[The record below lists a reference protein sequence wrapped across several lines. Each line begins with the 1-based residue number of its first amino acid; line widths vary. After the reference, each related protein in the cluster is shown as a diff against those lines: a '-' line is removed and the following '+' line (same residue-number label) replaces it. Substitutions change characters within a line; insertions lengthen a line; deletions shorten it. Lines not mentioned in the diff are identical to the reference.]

1 MTDGLFEALLQEEES
16 SSLDFKRDQYP
27 FIGASDDDKGELLKD
42 ILAFANS
49 WRRSTA
55 YILIGVDE
63 VKGGRGVVHGVS
75 QHLADN
81 DLQQFVNSKANRT
94 VTFSYAAFPFE
105 GKQVG
110 IITIPKQERP
120 VFLNKDFGKL
130 KKQVVYVR
138 QSSSTAPAS
147 PDEIARMGATAATDS
162 WVQKELE
169 EQRREREEQRLLQ
182 LRLHGAVNRPTVLC
196 DFPIVHTVLY
206 LRVKNYGRQPARDV
220 RISVTCEGEQLP
232 SVACLR
238 HPISLLVPDSE
249 LFYWIVGPQE
259 FNKLP
264 NKLTFKLTYTDL
276 DGCSFEEEQPFDFAH
291 FGDTSGGGIG
301 RGVDLGRENNHP
313 LVRELRR
320 IADAFAESG
329 KPRRSPL
336 DGLQF

>member
-1 MTDGLFEALLQEEES
+1 MTDGLFESLLHEEES

-27 FIGASDDDKGELLKD
+27 FVGASDDDKSELLKD

-55 YILIGVDE
+55 YILIGVEE

-81 DLQQFVNSKANRT
+81 DLQQFVNSKTNRT
-94 VTFSYAAFPFE
+94 VTFSYAAFSFE

-130 KKQVVYVR
+130 KQQVVYVR

-147 PDEIARMGATAATDS
+147 PDEIARMDAAAATDA
-162 WVQKELE
+162 WAQKELE

-182 LRLHGAVNRPTVLC
+182 LRLHSAVNRPTVLC

-220 RISVTCEGEQLP
+220 HISVTCEGEQLP

-238 HPISLLVPDSE
+238 HPISFLVPDSD
-249 LFYWIVGPQE
+249 LFYWIVGPQD
-259 FNKLP
+259 FAKLP
-264 NKLTFKLTYTDL
+264 KKLTFKLAYTDL
-276 DGCSFEEEQPFDFAH
+276 DGRPFEEEQLFDFGY

-313 LVRELRR
+313 VVRELRR
-320 IADAFAESG
+320 IADAFTEG
-329 KPRRSPL
+329 KKPARPPFGGFPS
-336 DGLQF
+336 